1 MKGII
6 VVDIPDDCRL
16 CPAYD
21 SEVNYCSC
29 VDKKILEVKKP
40 DWCPIKPMPEKK
52 NAPKKV
58 CSIPGVHYVGWANG
72 WNCCVEEILKGES
85 NEKE

>member
-16 CPAYD
+16 YPAYD

-29 VDKKILEVKKP
+29 VDKK
-40 DWCPIKPMPEKK
+40 
-52 NAPKKV
+52 
-58 CSIPGVHYVGWANG
+58 Y
-72 WNCCVEEILKGES
+72 
-85 NEKE
+85 